1 MSVHYRHTGLKLPF
15 PETAPAEFDYIYL
28 MEALKGLAQPRD
40 RVTALLRKRQ
50 ILRVKKG
57 LYVRNDRNEPF
68 SREILANLV
77 YGPSYLSLE
86 YALGYHGLTP
96 EAVQTATS
104 VTTQKNKIFETPVGR
119 FEYRH
124 LPLQFYPYG
133 IERIELGENRGFL
146 IACPEKALFDTLYL
160 RTPNLPAAEIEAH
173 LFENLRVD
181 EGEFSGLA
189 FDRIEGALS
198 RCSRA
203 SIVALRAFLKKRS
216 GNG

>member
-1 MSVHYRHTGLKLPF
+1 MPF
-15 PETAPAEFDYIYL
+15 PETAPTEFDYIYL
-28 MEALKGLAQPRD
+28 MDALKGLAQPRD
-40 RVTALLRKRQ
+40 RVTALLRKGR

-57 LYVRNDRNEPF
+57 LYVKNDRSDPF

-96 EAVQTATS
+96 EPARTATS
-104 VTTQKNKIFETPVGR
+104 VTTQKNKTFETPVGR

-124 LPLQFYPYG
+124 LPLRFYPLG

-160 RTPNLPAAEIEAH
+160 RTPNLAAAEIEAH

-181 EGEFSGLA
+181 EEQFSRLA

-198 RCSRA
+198 CCSRA
-203 SIVALRAFLKKRS
+203 SIVALRAFLRTKGRG

>member
-1 MSVHYRHTGLKLPF
+1 MTF
-15 PETAPAEFDYIYL
+15 PETAPTEFDYIYL
-28 MEALKGLAQPRD
+28 MDALKGLAQPRD
-40 RVTALLRKRQ
+40 RVTALLRKGQ

-57 LYVRNDRNEPF
+57 LYVKNDRSDPF

-86 YALGYHGLTP
+86 YALDYHGLTP
-96 EAVQTATS
+96 EPARTATS
-104 VTTQKNKIFETPVGR
+104 VTTQKNKTFETPVGR

-124 LPLQFYPYG
+124 LPLRFYPQG

-160 RTPNLPAAEIEAH
+160 RTPNLAAAEIEAH

-181 EGEFSGLA
+181 EEQFSRLA

-198 RCSRA
+198 SCSRA
-203 SIVALRAFLKKRS
+203 SIVALRAFLRTKGRS

>member
-1 MSVHYRHTGLKLPF
+1 M
-15 PETAPAEFDYIYL
+15 A
-28 MEALKGLAQPRD
+28 
-40 RVTALLRKRQ
+40 
-50 ILRVKKG
+50 
-57 LYVRNDRNEPF
+57 F

-86 YALGYHGLTP
+86 YALAYHGLTP

-119 FEYRH
+119 FEHRH
-124 LPLQFYPYG
+124 LPLRFYPDG

-146 IACPEKALFDTLYL
+146 IACPEKALLDTLNL
-160 RTPNLPAAEIEAH
+160 RTPGLRASEIEAH
-173 LFENLRVD
+173 LVAHLRVD
-181 EGEFSGLA
+181 EGQFSGLA

-198 RCSRA
+198 SCSRA
-203 SIVALRAFLKKRS
+203 SIVALRAFLNKRS